1 MVIFTEALKNAI
13 LITGLVMIMMLLI
26 EYVNIHSHGNSFKK
40 LKKSPVRQVLVATLL
55 GMIPGCIGG
64 FAVVSLFTHNLLS
77 FGALVAMMI
86 ASSGDEAFVLMAMIP
101 KTAVILFIIL
111 IVIAIVAGII
121 VDKIFKKVPTPFE
134 PEHYEL
140 HENCCETKKSPVFGN
155 GIKNNLRTMS
165 KERLLIV
172 IGISLFITA
181 VVLGLL
187 EHKHAEGDGHDHGIA
202 KQATTT
208 ELVAH
213 ECTGCGN
220 EECATEDSSTTNPQ
234 TSNNQNHAATTDN
247 HDHTATDNHN
257 HTATTDKHDHTA
269 ADNHNHTATTDKHD
283 HTAEGAHS
291 AIDEHGH
298 LNIFSERWLNLI
310 FAFIS
315 LITLYLTL
323 SANEHFIK
331 EHLWNH
337 VVKKHLK
344 SIFLWTFGALL
355 VLQFGIQYLDIEHW
369 MRDNIVFM
377 ILLAVVIG
385 LIPESGPHMVFI
397 TLFAGGLVPF
407 SVLLASSIVQ
417 DGHTALPL
425 LAESKSSFFKA
436 KLINM
441 LIGLIVGL
449 AVYLIGF

>member
-1 MVIFTEALKNAI
+1 MVIFTEALKNAV

-247 HDHTATDNHN
+247 HDHTA
-257 HTATTDKHDHTA
+257 
-269 ADNHNHTATTDKHD
+269 ADNHNHTATTDNHN
-283 HTAEGAHS
+283 HTAEDAHS

-355 VLQFGIQYLDIEHW
+355 VLQYGIQYLDIEHW

>member
-247 HDHTATDNHN
+247 HDHTA
-257 HTATTDKHDHTA
+257 
-269 ADNHNHTATTDKHD
+269 ADNHNHTATTDNHN
-283 HTAEGAHS
+283 HTAEDAHS

>member
-1 MVIFTEALKNAI
+1 MVIFTEALKNAV

-220 EECATEDSSTTNPQ
+220 EECATEDSSTTSPQ
-234 TSNNQNHAATTDN
+234 TS
-247 HDHTATDNHN
+247 DNHN
-257 HTATTDKHDHTA
+257 HTATTDNHDHTA
-269 ADNHNHTATTDKHD
+269 ADNHNHTATTDNHNL
-283 HTAEGAHS
+283 TAEDAHS

-369 MRDNIVFM
+369 VRDNIVFM

>member
-1 MVIFTEALKNAI
+1 MVIFTEALKNAV

-220 EECATEDSSTTNPQ
+220 EECATEDSSSTNPQ
-234 TSNNQNHAATTDN
+234 TSDNQ
-247 HDHTATDNHN
+247 N
-257 HTATTDKHDHTA
+257 HTATADNHDHTA
-269 ADNHNHTATTDKHD
+269 ADNHNHTATTDNHD
-283 HTAEGAHS
+283 HTAEDAHS

>member
-1 MVIFTEALKNAI
+1 MVIFTEALKNAV

-220 EECATEDSSTTNPQ
+220 EECATEDSSSTNPQ
-234 TSNNQNHAATTDN
+234 TP
-247 HDHTATDNHN
+247 DNHN
-257 HTATTDKHDHTA
+257 HTATTDNHDHTA
-269 ADNHNHTATTDKHD
+269 ADNHNHNATTDNHN
-283 HTAEGAHS
+283 HTAEDAHS